1 MQVARVQ
8 HAILYQQRSD
18 ILLQR
23 EARNFLDELIFVAL
37 IEKPVQ
43 VNDKF
48 IEAAITGQYF
58 LEENVLVLLE
68 KVDWVVIH
76 PNLLCPLE

>member
-68 KVDWVVIH
+68 KVD
-76 PNLLCPLE
+76 

>member
-43 VNDKF
+43 VNDEF

-58 LEENVLVLLE
+58 LEEHVLVLLE
-68 KVDWVVIH
+68 KVD
-76 PNLLCPLE
+76 